1 MKKTRQKNATSAIKR
16 FIGVLIVAAF
26 LAGCTRIP
34 SPEEIQAAQAAAARI
49 VQGEVQG
56 ETKMTGTTED
66 GDVAIALTPQQFA
79 GGILAID
86 IKADTHSVDLSP
98 FDLAKIATL
107 AADGKTYK
115 PTSVS
120 ALSGHHASGTLR
132 FNIKKAP
139 EEFTIRI
146 QGIPA
151 QQQRIYQWG
160 E

>member
-1 MKKTRQKNATSAIKR
+1 MKKTRQKNATSAIKI

-34 SPEEIQAAQAAAARI
+34 SPEELQATRAVAAQSL
-49 VQGEVQG
+49 QG

-98 FDLAKIATL
+98 FDLAKITTL
-107 AADGKTYK
+107 AANGKTYK
-115 PTSVS
+115 PTSAS
-120 ALSGHHASGTLR
+120 ALSGHHAGGTLR

-139 EEFTIRI
+139 QQFTIRI